1 MDKLDRAYKESWY
14 TIIGAGGDIE
24 EWKTGYADMMQK
36 RGIGVPKEWIHFIG
50 KEMNEKYELEGDTR
64 YQDDL
69 NFLAFSL
76 DGLNINRLSFF
87 KIMMGDRWF
96 DDIVDNNARR
106 N

>member
-14 TIIGAGGDIE
+14 TITGAGGDIE
-24 EWKTGYADMMQK
+24 EWKTGYANMMRDRK
-36 RGIGVPKEWIHFIG
+36 IGVPKEWIHFTG
-50 KEMNEKYELEGDTR
+50 KEMNEKYELEGDVR

-76 DGLNINRLSFF
+76 DGLDINRLSFF
-87 KIMMGDRWF
+87 KIRMRDRWF